1 MILQS
6 TVFQGDPCSK
16 QELYLRSRKGKITVG
31 SEQRYVRIDEGEELD
46 TFTYMNLF
54 DAASWGRVSGLSD
67 FICRVM
73 FSGKAVLRLW
83 NVLHEKKTLLAEQRS
98 DSLDMKELQIPFRS
112 LGQGL
117 VFFTIE
123 AESDVVLY
131 SAVYEADYQAEKIHM
146 SLVICT
152 FRRQEALR
160 HIIEVIKR
168 SLFFAP
174 GSSYYGAL
182 SVRIVDNGE
191 EMERQNEGLLKVYRN
206 RNEGGS
212 GGFRRGM
219 EECRRDEKE
228 YGITHVILMDDDVD
242 IIPETFYRLY
252 ALLSVMKDDYRDSVI
267 AGRMFRKDLPHIQY
281 TAAEIWNNSDI
292 GHVGFQRD
300 MTDIQSLQDIN
311 KCNGEYTGW
320 WFGCFPMDYIRNND
334 PLPFFLHCDDVEYGL
349 RHGGIPL
356 ILNGIQVWHETA
368 DRRQNPRIDYYD
380 TRNSMIV
387 NNLLGM
393 PEKQIEH
400 RWMDKITRFHVQG
413 EFLSEYMAIRA
424 MEDYLKGKSWLRKVD
439 AGRLN
444 EQLAG
449 KVQKRWTR
457 YMNAVRWRLALR
469 KSRKKA
475 PGFWIDK

>member
-6 TVFQGDPCSK
+6 VIFQDGPCK
-16 QELYLRSRKGKITVG
+16 KREYFLRSRRGDIVADHTLHLAH
-31 SEQRYVRIDEGEELD
+31 IPLGEELN

-54 DAASWGRVSGLSD
+54 DAGLWGRVSGLSAFVCR
-67 FICRVM
+67 FIIK
-73 FSGKAVLRLW
+73 GKAILRLW
-83 NVLHEKKTLLAEQRS
+83 SILENKETLIAERKIDFS
-98 DSLDMKELQIPFRS
+98 EAKELQIPFQS
-112 LGQGL
+112 LGQEL
-117 VFFTIE
+117 VFFTLE

-131 SAVYEADYQAEKIHM
+131 RAVYEGNCQAEKVHM

-160 HIIEVIKR
+160 HIIEILKN
-168 SLFFAP
+168 SLFFHP

-191 EMERQNEGLLKVYRN
+191 EMEEQQEGLLKVYRN

-219 EECRRDEKE
+219 EESRRDEKE

-252 ALLSVMKDDYRDSVI
+252 ALLSVMKDDHRDSVI

-300 MTDIQSLQDIN
+300 MTDIKSLQDIN
-311 KCNGEYTGW
+311 ECNGEYTGW

-349 RHGGIPL
+349 RHGGVPV

-387 NNLLGM
+387 NHLLGM
-393 PEKQIEH
+393 PGKQIEH
-400 RWMDKITRFHVQG
+400 RWMDKITKFHVQG
-413 EFLSEYMAIRA
+413 ELLSEYMAIRA
-424 MEDYLKGKSWLRKVD
+424 MEDYLKGEKWLRRVD
-439 AGRLN
+439 AGCLN
-444 EQLAG
+444 EQLAR
-449 KVQKRWTR
+449 KTQKRWIR

-469 KSRKKA
+469 KSRKKV
-475 PGFWIDK
+475 PGFWSDR

>member
-6 TVFQGDPCSK
+6 VIFQDGPCK
-16 QELYLRSRKGKITVG
+16 KREYFLRSRRGDIVADHTLHLAH
-31 SEQRYVRIDEGEELD
+31 IPLGEELN

-54 DAASWGRVSGLSD
+54 DAGLWGRVSGLSAFVCR
-67 FICRVM
+67 FIIK
-73 FSGKAVLRLW
+73 GKAILRLW
-83 NVLHEKKTLLAEQRS
+83 SILENKETLIAERKIDFS
-98 DSLDMKELQIPFRS
+98 EAKELQIPFQS
-112 LGQGL
+112 LGQEL
-117 VFFTIE
+117 VFFTLE

-131 SAVYEADYQAEKIHM
+131 RAVYEGNCQAEKVHM

-160 HIIEVIKR
+160 HIIEILKN
-168 SLFFAP
+168 SLFFHP

-191 EMERQNEGLLKVYRN
+191 EMEEQQEGLLKVYRN

-219 EECRRDEKE
+219 EESRRDEKE

-252 ALLSVMKDDYRDSVI
+252 ALLSVMKDDHRDSVI

-300 MTDIQSLQDIN
+300 MTDIKSLQDIN
-311 KCNGEYTGW
+311 ECNGEYTGW

-334 PLPFFLHCDDVEYGL
+334 PLPFF
-349 RHGGIPL
+349 
-356 ILNGIQVWHETA
+356 
-368 DRRQNPRIDYYD
+368 
-380 TRNSMIV
+380 
-387 NNLLGM
+387 
-393 PEKQIEH
+393 
-400 RWMDKITRFHVQG
+400 F
-413 EFLSEYMAIRA
+413 
-424 MEDYLKGKSWLRKVD
+424 
-439 AGRLN
+439 
-444 EQLAG
+444 
-449 KVQKRWTR
+449 
-457 YMNAVRWRLALR
+457 AL
-469 KSRKKA
+469 
-475 PGFWIDK
+475 